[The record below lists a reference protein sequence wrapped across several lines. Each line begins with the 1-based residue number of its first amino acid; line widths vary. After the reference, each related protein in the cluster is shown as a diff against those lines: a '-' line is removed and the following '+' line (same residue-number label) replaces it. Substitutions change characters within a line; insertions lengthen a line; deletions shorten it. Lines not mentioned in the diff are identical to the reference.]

1 MDIAVAARAGRPGL
15 INRRT
20 VLGVL
25 LVGLSVAG
33 GFGILEG
40 AEQTV
45 PVWVAARDLA
55 SGSLVTA
62 GSLRVEHVS
71 LPDRLGSKYVTTAE
85 ELEGSVVTRPLGE
98 GELISH
104 EWVARSAISEGRSI
118 TVPIDPEH
126 AVGGQ
131 LQPGDMVDL
140 FATFDPSDVR
150 ARTVSL
156 VREAEVIDT
165 VSAGGLVM
173 GDRSIIG
180 LTVSVSPDEAQ
191 RIAFASRTAQID
203 VVRVDVPSERGT
215 RSVVTGADF

>member
-1 MDIAVAARAGRPGL
+1 MDVAVAARAGRPGVV
-15 INRRT
+15 NRRT

-33 GFGILEG
+33 GYGILQE
-40 AEQTV
+40 ADRTV
-45 PVWVAARDLA
+45 PVWVVARDLA
-55 SGSLVTA
+55 SGSVIGA
-62 GSLRVEHVS
+62 DSLRVERVS
-71 LPDRLGSKYVTTAE
+71 LPDRLESEYATTSE
-85 ELEGSVVTRPLGE
+85 QLEGSVVTRPLGE
-98 GELISH
+98 GELVPNG
-104 EWVARSAISEGRSI
+104 WVAAAPASEGRSI
-118 TVPIDPEH
+118 TIPIDPEH

-131 LQPGDMVDL
+131 LRPGDLVDL
-140 FATFDPSDVR
+140 FATFDPSDIR

-173 GDRSIIG
+173 GDSSVVG
-180 LTVSVSPDEAQ
+180 LTVSVTPDEAQ

-203 VVRVDVPSERGT
+203 VVRVDDPSERGN